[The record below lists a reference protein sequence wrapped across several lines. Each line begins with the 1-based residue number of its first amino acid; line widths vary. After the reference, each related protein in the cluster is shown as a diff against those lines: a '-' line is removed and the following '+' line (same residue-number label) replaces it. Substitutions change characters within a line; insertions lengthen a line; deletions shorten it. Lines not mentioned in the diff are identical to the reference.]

1 MIVPGKS
8 DVRLVY
14 DGDCPVCS
22 LYSRNIDIADGEL
35 IRVDARERCEL
46 VDEIA
51 AAGYDLDEGMILK
64 DGSDFYYG
72 SDALRELALRSSGN
86 GVFNR
91 IAAWVFRH
99 PRVARI
105 VYPLLTAGRRLLLRI
120 LGRSRIATNE

>member
-1 MIVPGKS
+1 MATER
-8 DVRLVY
+8 DAQLVY
-14 DGDCPVCS
+14 DGECPVCDF
-22 LYSRNIDIADGEL
+22 YSRSIDIANREL
-35 IRVDARERCEL
+35 VRVNAREQCDL

-91 IAAWVFRH
+91 LASSVFRH
-99 PRVARI
+99 PRIASI
-105 VYPLLTAGRRLLLRI
+105 VYPLLTACRRLLLRI
-120 LGRSRIATNE
+120 LGRSSINTRQ